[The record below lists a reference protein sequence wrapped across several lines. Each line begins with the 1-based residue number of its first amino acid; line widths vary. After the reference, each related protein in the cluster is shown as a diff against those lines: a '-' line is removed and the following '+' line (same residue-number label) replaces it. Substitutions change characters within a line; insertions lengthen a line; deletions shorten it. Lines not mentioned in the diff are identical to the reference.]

1 MAITA
6 HTQYHN
12 KNIATSIKISIKQ
25 SHDYNKKQ
33 NDNNFCTWYKTIK
46 KSESDT
52 VYKFLSSICFW
63 DDKNKLRK
71 SLDQTPSKLLWLLQE
86 WVNTEFV
93 YEFKQYIVKPV
104 VSRAIHLL
112 ECLFT
117 LVTRRP
123 YWI

>member
-52 VYKFLSSICFW
+52 VYKFLSSICLW
-63 DDKNKLRK
+63 DDKKK
-71 SLDQTPSKLLWLLQE
+71 SGSNALQAS
-86 WVNTEFV
+86 VAATGMGKYRVCIRVQAV
-93 YEFKQYIVKPV
+93 YCEA
-104 VSRAIHLL
+104 S
-112 ECLFT
+112 C
-117 LVTRRP
+117 
-123 YWI
+123 